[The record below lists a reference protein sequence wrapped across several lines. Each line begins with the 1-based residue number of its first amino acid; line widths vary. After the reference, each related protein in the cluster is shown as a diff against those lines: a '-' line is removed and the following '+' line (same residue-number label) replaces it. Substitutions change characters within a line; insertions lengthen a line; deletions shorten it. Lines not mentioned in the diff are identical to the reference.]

1 MDNTTSCAYLKNLL
15 AAEIWEWCI
24 QRNIWLSVAHV
35 AGTSNV
41 EADILSREIN
51 DDLEWALEENIF
63 QKILHKF
70 GKLEVDLFASR
81 LNHKLPKYVAL
92 RPDPK
97 AIAVD
102 AFSMSWSNSYFYV
115 FAPFSLT
122 RMILRKI
129 VEDEAEAVLAAP
141 IWPTQSWWPS
151 LLQLLVGHPVQL
163 PKTQDILYL
172 PNQPEKKHPLGK
184 LKLGV
189 FPLSGKF
196 WKANKFRQS
205 LSSSY
210 YSRGEVPPKTSM
222 KLTSKNGLNFQVL
235 EKWIHLSPL

>member
-1 MDNTTSCAYLKNLL
+1 M
-15 AAEIWEWCI
+15 
-24 QRNIWLSVAHV
+24 
-35 AGTSNV
+35 
-41 EADILSREIN
+41 
-51 DDLEWALEENIF
+51 EWALEENIF

-163 PKTQDILYL
+163 PNTGHSVSTQPTREEAPTGKTKTGCFSIIREVLESKQIQTESVELIFQSWRSSTKNQYETYL
-172 PNQPEKKHPLGK
+172 KKWFEFSSVREMDPLK
-184 LKLGV
+184 PSV
-189 FPLSGKF
+189 NSI
-196 WKANKFRQS
+196 
-205 LSSSY
+205 
-210 YSRGEVPPKTSM
+210 
-222 KLTSKNGLNFQVL
+222 LNFCVTCIKMVL
-235 EKWIHLSPL
+235 NTVP

>member
-1 MDNTTSCAYLKNLL
+1 MGVKKQLNLL

-129 VEDEAEAVLAAP
+129 VEDEAEAVLVAP

-196 WKANKFRQS
+196 WKVNKFRQS